1 MQRVAVMRLCE
12 VNSCFGPVEK
22 AAALVFLLYLAGM
35 KPSCEQV
42 DHTVAHSSLAE
53 MNNSL
58 SHSESERSLGLHIW
72 ILAHTGWMTQWL
84 NWLKNSG

>member
-12 VNSCFGPVEK
+12 VNSCFGRVEK
-22 AAALVFLLYLAGM
+22 AAALVFLLYLADM

-42 DHTVAHSSLAE
+42 HHAVAHSSLAA

-58 SHSESERSLGLHIW
+58 SHSESERSLSLRIW
-72 ILAHTGWMTQWL
+72 ILAHTG
-84 NWLKNSG
+84 